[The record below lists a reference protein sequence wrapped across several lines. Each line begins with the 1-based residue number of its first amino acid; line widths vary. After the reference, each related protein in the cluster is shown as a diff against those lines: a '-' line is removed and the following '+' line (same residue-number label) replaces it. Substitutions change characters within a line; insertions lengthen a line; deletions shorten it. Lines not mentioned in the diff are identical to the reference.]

1 MAASSPAP
9 SNNSNETATANGGT
23 PPRRPA
29 PFDAPRTSLRGLNKP
44 RCSTCGNVARS
55 KCPFHSCKSCCS
67 TAQNPCPI
75 HVLKSNANLPDR
87 PVPSSTPLLDQPSTD
102 APPSGSS
109 LRPPSHRQLSNKYAQ
124 YNGAQVRARRPLTLK
139 DAAAI
144 NSWRF
149 SKLKEY
155 NDQNIEAESEA
166 FDRYM
171 QNVSLLEESFLVN
184 TSLEGFA
191 QDVLP
196 AQLSATLSAED
207 ETEKLI
213 LVMKAKLKSNVER
226 ADKYRERIREL
237 IDRGFKR
244 LRKWE
249 FDDEGG
255 STNLDDFNGER
266 ELKRPK
272 KVENFQVERMTAI
285 NDLLDKLNKAGSK
298 EELKSCL
305 EMKVKLFNHKEVA
318 DPLASGKSDFHPSKD
333 GQISE
338 EQNDKDASCQIS
350 EEQNDK
356 DASLSRHE
364 FDMEISSSPYSLPKL
379 WRTAEINQEMLSGI
393 DMQFSSLNQIA
404 NL

>member
-1 MAASSPAP
+1 
-9 SNNSNETATANGGT
+9 
-23 PPRRPA
+23 
-29 PFDAPRTSLRGLNKP
+29 
-44 RCSTCGNVARS
+44 
-55 KCPFHSCKSCCS
+55 
-67 TAQNPCPI
+67 
-75 HVLKSNANLPDR
+75 
-87 PVPSSTPLLDQPSTD
+87 
-102 APPSGSS
+102 
-109 LRPPSHRQLSNKYAQ
+109 
-124 YNGAQVRARRPLTLK
+124 
-139 DAAAI
+139 
-144 NSWRF
+144 
-149 SKLKEY
+149 
-155 NDQNIEAESEA
+155 
-166 FDRYM
+166 M

-318 DPLASGKSDFHPSKD
+318 DPLASGKSDFHPGKD